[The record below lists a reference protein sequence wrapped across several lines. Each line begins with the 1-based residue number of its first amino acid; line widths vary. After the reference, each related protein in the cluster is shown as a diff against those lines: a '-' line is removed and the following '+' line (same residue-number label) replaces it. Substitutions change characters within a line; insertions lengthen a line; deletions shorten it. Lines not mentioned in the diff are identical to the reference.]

1 MSTEKAD
8 CGVILSQAER
18 IHDSGGGETVG
29 GGPLHGVGRGG
40 GGRVLNHCR
49 AGGVSRVVIR
59 VRDVERLRLQ
69 GRPGHC
75 EISRG
80 CCGRAC
86 WWRLYGRLP
95 DLLRNAK

>member
-29 GGPLHGVGRGG
+29 GGPLHGLGRGG
-40 GGRVLNHCR
+40 SGRVLNHCR

-59 VRDVERLRLQ
+59 VRDVEPAALAGSARPLRDFPWVVWARLSGAPVRTIA
-69 GRPGHC
+69 G
-75 EISRG
+75 S
-80 CCGRAC
+80 A
-86 WWRLYGRLP
+86 
-95 DLLRNAK
+95 A